1 MAGHSHLIS
10 QHLIEQKATVEN
22 RCDLLAKLILVLI
35 TAIAAFL
42 LPQSAAAAPVKEV
55 RRVLILN
62 VFEPLSSPGVALLDQ
77 SIVAELQKAPQQ
89 IELYSE
95 DLQGTL
101 FPDEASQ
108 QEFRR
113 WYIHKY
119 RERRPDLIIAVG
131 LEPVKFMV
139 ESHDKFFA
147 GIPIVFCGMTR
158 EMLGQMTLDS
168 QFTGIFS
175 VAQPE
180 KTLQAALRLRP
191 GTKHV
196 VVTGG
201 VGAYDRYLEA
211 IAKESFRKYES
222 SLDFTYLTDLEMPA
236 LLERLK
242 HLPEHTIVYHTSIMQ
257 DAAGT
262 HFIDAAQAVP
272 MVASAA
278 NAPVFAVDD
287 ADIGNGTV
295 GGDAL
300 SLAAD
305 GRAAGAMAVR
315 VLNGEKPQD
324 IPIAESSNVY
334 MFDWRAMQRWGLS
347 KGNLPPGS
355 VLLHDELDIWE
366 AYKWYIVVGIFLILA
381 QTSLIIALVWQR
393 TRRRKVETE
402 LAVTYDRLR
411 MAMVSGKS
419 VGWEWDLASGRDR
432 WFGDLWTMFGI
443 PSDTFDGRAE
453 DFHRYLHPDDRKRV
467 SEAVADA
474 RVSHKR
480 YEAEFRVVWPN
491 GTTRWV
497 SASGSFSYARN
508 GDPERMLGM
517 AVDITEGKHAEEA
530 LRESEERLRLAV
542 QVGRMYVDDWD
553 SARDVI
559 MRSPEYVDILGVDEP
574 MQLTSR
580 ELLVKIHPDDREKV
594 AAAFARL
601 TPEDSSI
608 DMLYRFLR
616 SDGSVVWLEK
626 KARAFFDDKGKLQRM
641 IGVVVDITD
650 RTKAE
655 QALRESE
662 ERFRL
667 VANTAPVLIWMS
679 GTDKLCT
686 YFNQSWL
693 EFTGRPLEAE
703 LGNGWVEGVHPED
716 SNACLT
722 AYTRAFDRRESF
734 ERQYRL
740 RRHDGAYRWVSDIGV
755 PRFNPDHSLA
765 GYIGSAI
772 DVTDRKLAGEALAT
786 MGRKLIEAH
795 EEERTR
801 IARELHDDINQRIAL
816 LAVELEQWNQHLPES
831 AVDIHDHIHHA
842 RQRLSDIANDIQAL
856 SHRLHSSKLEYL
868 GLVAAANSFCKEF
881 SEQQKVRI
889 EFSHLDVPRTI
900 PREISL
906 CLFRIL
912 QEAVQNAAKHS
923 GARHFDVDLRGT
935 AEGMCLTVR
944 DQGVGFDWQ
953 SAENARGLGLISMK
967 ERLQLVNGELS
978 VKSEP
983 GRGTTISARVPFR
996 AEEHLQSAAG

>member
-1 MAGHSHLIS
+1 MAGHSHRIS
-10 QHLIEQKATVEN
+10 QHLIEQNATVEY
-22 RCDLLAKLILVLI
+22 RCDLLAKLMLVLI
-35 TAIAAFL
+35 AAIAAFL
-42 LPQSAAAAPVKEV
+42 LPQSAAARPVKEV
-55 RRVLILN
+55 RRVLIFN
-62 VFEPLSSPGVALLDQ
+62 VFEPLSSPGVAVLDQ
-77 SIVAELQKAPQQ
+77 AIVAELQKAPQQ

-95 DLQGTL
+95 NLQGTL

-108 QEFRR
+108 QEFHK

-168 QFTGIFS
+168 HFTGIFS

-211 IAKESFRKYES
+211 IARESFRKYES

-242 HLPEHTIVYHTSIMQ
+242 HLPPKTIVYHTSIMQ

-287 ADIGNGTV
+287 VDIGNGTV
-295 GGDAL
+295 GGYVL
-300 SLAAD
+300 SFAAD

-315 VLNGEKPQD
+315 ALNGEKPQD

-347 KGNLPPGS
+347 KGDLPPGS
-355 VLLHDELDIWE
+355 VLLYDELDIWE
-366 AYKWYIVVGIFLILA
+366 TYKWYIVAGIFLILA

-402 LAVTYDRLR
+402 LAVTSDRLR

-419 VGWEWDLASGRDR
+419 VGWDWDLTSGRDR
-432 WFGDLWTMFGI
+432 WFGDLRTMFGI
-443 PSDTFDGRAE
+443 PSDTFEGRAE

-474 RVSHKR
+474 RLHHDR
-480 YEAEFRVVWPN
+480 YDAEFRVVWPN

-517 AVDITEGKHAEEA
+517 AVDITERKHAEEA
-530 LRESEERLRLAV
+530 LRLSEERLRLAV
-542 QVGRMYVDDWD
+542 QAGRMYVDDWD
-553 SARDVI
+553 AARDVI
-559 MRSPEYVDILGVDEP
+559 MRSPEYVEILGVDEP
-574 MQLTSR
+574 VEVTSR

-594 AAAFARL
+594 AAAFARVL
-601 TPEDSSI
+601 PEDSSI
-608 DMLYRFLR
+608 EMRYRFLR
-616 SDGSVVWLEK
+616 SDGSVVWLER
-626 KARAFFDDKGKLQRM
+626 KARAFFDDKGKLQRT

-679 GTDKLCT
+679 GTDMLRS
-686 YFNQSWL
+686 YFNQPWL

-703 LGNGWVEGVHPED
+703 LGNGWVGGVHPED

-722 AYTRAFDRRESF
+722 AYTQAFDRRESF
-734 ERQYRL
+734 EMQYRF

-755 PRFNPDHSLA
+755 PRFNPDHSFA
-765 GYIGSAI
+765 GYIGSCI
-772 DVTDRKLAGEALAT
+772 DVTDRKLAEEALAT

-816 LAVELEQWNQHLPES
+816 VAVELEQWNQHLPES
-831 AVDIHDHIHHA
+831 AVEIHDHIHHA
-842 RQRLSDIANDIQAL
+842 CQRLSDIANDIQAL

-868 GLVAAANSFCKEF
+868 GLVAAANSFCREF

-889 EFSHLDVPRTI
+889 EFSHSDVPRTL

-906 CLFRIL
+906 CLFRVL

-923 GARHFDVDLRGT
+923 GARHFNVDLRRT
-935 AEGMCLTVR
+935 AEGICLTVR

-967 ERLQLVNGELS
+967 ERLQLVSGELS
-978 VKSEP
+978 LKSEP
-983 GRGTTISARVPFR
+983 GSGTAISARVPFR
-996 AEEHLQSAAG
+996 PEEHLHSAAG

>member
-1 MAGHSHLIS
+1 MAGHSHRIS
-10 QHLIEQKATVEN
+10 QHLSEQNATLEY
-22 RCDLLAKLILVLI
+22 RCDLVAKLILVLI

-55 RRVLILN
+55 QRVLILN

-77 SIVAELQKAPQQ
+77 VIVAELQKAPQQ

-95 DLQGTL
+95 NLQGTL

-108 QEFRR
+108 QEFRK

-119 RERRPDLIIAVG
+119 RDRRPDLIIAVG
-131 LEPVKFMV
+131 MEPLEFMV
-139 ESHDKFFA
+139 ESHEKFFA
-147 GIPIVFCGMTR
+147 GIPIVFCGVTR
-158 EMLGQMTLDS
+158 EMLGQMKLDS
-168 QFTGIFS
+168 HFTGIFS
-175 VAQPE
+175 IAQPE
-180 KTLQAALRLRP
+180 RTLQAALRLQP

-222 SLDFTYLTDLEMPA
+222 SLDFTYLTDLAMPA
-236 LLERLK
+236 LLEQLK

-262 HFIDAAQAVP
+262 HFIDASQAVP
-272 MVASAA
+272 MVAGAA

-287 ADIGNGTV
+287 VDVGNGTV
-295 GGDAL
+295 GGYVL
-300 SLAAD
+300 SFAAD
-305 GRAAGAMAVR
+305 GRTAGLMAVR
-315 VLNGEKPQD
+315 LLNGEKPQD
-324 IPIAESSNVY
+324 IPIAESTNVY
-334 MFDWRAMQRWGLS
+334 MFDWRALQRWGLKES
-347 KGNLPPGS
+347 DVPPGS
-355 VLLHDELDIWE
+355 VLLYHQPSIWK
-366 AYKWYIVVGIFLILA
+366 AYGRYIIAGIVLILA
-381 QTSLIIALVWQR
+381 QTSLIIALLWQR
-393 TRRRKVETE
+393 ARRRKVETE
-402 LAVTYDRLR
+402 LAVTSDRLR

-432 WFGDLWTMFGI
+432 WFGDLWTVFGI
-443 PSDTFDGRAE
+443 PSDTFNRRA
-453 DFHRYLHPDDRKRV
+453 DDLLRYLHPDDRKRV
-467 SEAVADA
+467 SEAVANA
-474 RVSHKR
+474 RVHHKR

-517 AVDITEGKHAEEA
+517 AVDITERKHSDEA
-530 LRESEERLRLAV
+530 LRLSEERLRLAV
-542 QVGRMYVDDWD
+542 QAGRMYVDDWD
-553 SARDVI
+553 TARDVI

-574 MQLTSR
+574 VQITIR

-594 AAAFARL
+594 AAAFARA

-608 DMLYRFLR
+608 EMRYRFLR

-626 KARAFFDDKGKLQRM
+626 KARAFFDDKGKLQRT

-655 QALRESE
+655 QSLRESE

-679 GTDKLCT
+679 GTDKLHT
-686 YFNQSWL
+686 YFNQPWL

-722 AYTRAFDRRESF
+722 RYTRAFDRRESF
-734 ERQYRL
+734 QMQYRL
-740 RRHDGAYRWVSDIGV
+740 RRHDGEYRWVSAIGV
-755 PRFNPDHSLA
+755 PRFNPDQSFA
-765 GYIGSAI
+765 GYIGSCI
-772 DVTDRKLAGEALAT
+772 DVTDRKLAAEALSN

-816 LAVELEQWNQHLPES
+816 LAVELERWNQHLPES
-831 AVDIHDHIHHA
+831 AVDIHHHIDHA
-842 RQRLSDIANDIQAL
+842 RQRLLEIANDIQAL

-868 GLVAAANSFCKEF
+868 GLAAAANSFCREF

-889 EFSHLDVPRTI
+889 EFSHSDVPRTM

-906 CLFRIL
+906 CLFRVL
-912 QEAVQNAAKHS
+912 QEAVRNAAKHS
-923 GARHFDVDLRGT
+923 GARHFAADLRGS
-935 AEGMCLTVR
+935 AEGINLTVR

-953 SAENARGLGLISMK
+953 NAENARGLGLISMK
-967 ERLQLVNGELS
+967 ERLQLVNGEFS

-983 GRGTTISARVPFR
+983 GRGTTISARVPYR
-996 AEEHLQSAAG
+996 PEEHLQIAAG